1 MRKTITFP
9 AHCFSFLLFCTSK
22 TDVYLSRIS
31 SALFSCYSVLAPFYS
46 DSLLAGHISPLID
59 GESGR
64 GKKVFVLERIDCIIV
79 FIIIIIIIII
89 IAIIIIIIIT
99 AIIIIIIIAI
109 IIITT
114 IIVIVIIIILSSF
127 SIIVIIQYYWIIN
140 LSQL

>member
-1 MRKTITFP
+1 MRKRNSPFQ
-9 AHCFSFLLFCTSK
+9 HVVSVFLLFCTSK

-79 FIIIIIIIII
+79 FIIIII
-89 IAIIIIIIIT
+89 T
-99 AIIIIIIIAI
+99 IIIIIIIAI

-127 SIIVIIQYYWIIN
+127 SIIVIIQYY
-140 LSQL
+140 

>member
-89 IAIIIIIIIT
+89 IAIIIIIIII

>member
-1 MRKTITFP
+1 M
-9 AHCFSFLLFCTSK
+9 
-22 TDVYLSRIS
+22 YLSRIS

-79 FIIIIIIIII
+79 IIIIIIIIT
-89 IAIIIIIIIT
+89 IIIIIL
-99 AIIIIIIIAI
+99 AI

-127 SIIVIIQYYWIIN
+127 SIIVIVQYYWIIN

>member
-1 MRKTITFP
+1 MHMNHVWLYNEKKNHLSSTLFQ
-9 AHCFSFLLFCTSK
+9 FFLLFCTSK

-79 FIIIIIIIII
+79 FIIIII
-89 IAIIIIIIIT
+89 T
-99 AIIIIIIIAI
+99 IIIIIIIAI

>member
-1 MRKTITFP
+1 M
-9 AHCFSFLLFCTSK
+9 
-22 TDVYLSRIS
+22 YLSRIS

-79 FIIIIIIIII
+79 VVIII
-89 IAIIIIIIIT
+89 
-99 AIIIIIIIAI
+99 IIIIIIIAI

-114 IIVIVIIIILSSF
+114 IIVIVIIIIILSSF
-127 SIIVIIQYYWIIN
+127 SIIVIIQYY
-140 LSQL
+140 

>member
-1 MRKTITFP
+1 M
-9 AHCFSFLLFCTSK
+9 
-22 TDVYLSRIS
+22 YLSRIS

-79 FIIIIIIIII
+79 FIIIII
-89 IAIIIIIIIT
+89 T
-99 AIIIIIIIAI
+99 IIIIIIIAI

-127 SIIVIIQYYWIIN
+127 SIIVIIQYY
-140 LSQL
+140 

>member
-64 GKKVFVLERIDCIIV
+64 GKKVFVLERIDCIIL
-79 FIIIIIIIII
+79 FIIIIIAIIIIIIII
-89 IAIIIIIIIT
+89 IAIIIIIII
-99 AIIIIIIIAI
+99 AII

>member
-79 FIIIIIIIII
+79 FIIIII
-89 IAIIIIIIIT
+89 AIIIIIIII

>member
-1 MRKTITFP
+1 M
-9 AHCFSFLLFCTSK
+9 
-22 TDVYLSRIS
+22 YLSRIS
-31 SALFSCYSVLAPFYS
+31 SASFSCYSVLAPFYS

-79 FIIIIIIIII
+79 FIIIIIIII
-89 IAIIIIIIIT
+89 T
-99 AIIIIIIIAI
+99 IIIIIIAI

-127 SIIVIIQYYWIIN
+127 SIIVIIQYY
-140 LSQL
+140 

>member
-1 MRKTITFP
+1 M
-9 AHCFSFLLFCTSK
+9 
-22 TDVYLSRIS
+22 YLSRIS

-59 GESGR
+59 GESRR

-79 FIIIIIIIII
+79 IIIIVIIIITIIIIIL
-89 IAIIIIIIIT
+89 
-99 AIIIIIIIAI
+99 AI

-127 SIIVIIQYYWIIN
+127 SIIVIVQYY
-140 LSQL
+140 

>member
-1 MRKTITFP
+1 M
-9 AHCFSFLLFCTSK
+9 
-22 TDVYLSRIS
+22 YLSRIS

-89 IAIIIIIIIT
+89 IIT
-99 AIIIIIIIAI
+99 I
-109 IIITT
+109 
-114 IIVIVIIIILSSF
+114 IIIILSSF
-127 SIIVIIQYYWIIN
+127 SIIVIIQYY
-140 LSQL
+140 

>member
-1 MRKTITFP
+1 M
-9 AHCFSFLLFCTSK
+9 
-22 TDVYLSRIS
+22 YLSRIS

-46 DSLLAGHISPLID
+46 DSLLAGHSSPLID

-79 FIIIIIIIII
+79 VIIV
-89 IAIIIIIIIT
+89 IIIIT
-99 AIIIIIIIAI
+99 IIIIIIAI

-114 IIVIVIIIILSSF
+114 IIVIVIIIIILSSF

>member
-1 MRKTITFP
+1 M
-9 AHCFSFLLFCTSK
+9 
-22 TDVYLSRIS
+22 YLSRIS

-89 IAIIIIIIIT
+89 IT
-99 AIIIIIIIAI
+99 IIIIIIAI

-127 SIIVIIQYYWIIN
+127 SIIVIIQYY
-140 LSQL
+140 